1 MWPEGPRT
9 KASTP
14 ESSPENGSPVT
25 LGKSTS
31 LTMVSGNPE
40 PRTMSA
46 KILYL
51 RGGTDGSF
59 RVNDPSPAVKI
70 G

>member
-1 MWPEGPRT
+1 
-9 KASTP
+9 
-14 ESSPENGSPVT
+14 
-25 LGKSTS
+25 
-31 LTMVSGNPE
+31 
-40 PRTMSA
+40 MSA